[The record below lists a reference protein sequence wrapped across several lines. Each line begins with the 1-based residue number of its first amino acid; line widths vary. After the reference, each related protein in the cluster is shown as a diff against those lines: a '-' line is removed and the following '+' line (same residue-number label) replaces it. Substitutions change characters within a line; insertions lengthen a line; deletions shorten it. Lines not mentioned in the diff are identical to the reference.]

1 MLRAP
6 TRDAEALADVLRN
19 PLIGGFE
26 VDMSVNEPAYVVS
39 EKVEEF
45 FADRGTEDLLLLHF
59 SCHGVKD
66 EGGELYFAAANTK
79 LRRLGATGVAAD
91 FVNRRMNRSRSRRIV
106 LLLDC
111 CYAGA
116 FERGMT
122 HRAGAGMNLGD
133 QLGGRGRAVITA
145 SSAMEYSFESG
156 ELADTA
162 DSGPSVF
169 TGALVDGLAT
179 GEADRNQ
186 DGLITLD
193 ELYDYVYAEV
203 RASSPNQTPGKWV
216 FGVQGELYIAR
227 RSQRLSEP
235 APLPVELCQLIDSPL
250 PSVRAVA
257 VRELE
262 KLLHGRHLGLAEA
275 AQQGLRRLADDDSRS
290 VSAAAAAALQ
300 SDIPQPVLP
309 LASPIGDQ
317 PRPPSQPVAASGRPP
332 SPPLRAVDDADR
344 PTPAVDPARRPPV
357 PAVQRPSSAGT
368 PRTPR
373 PPAPFSKPTP
383 AVKPRRADPVILRR
397 VAGLLMVAAA
407 VLISCNPFFLYS
419 THSELKVI
427 DHGPLAVLPALV
439 LAALVAAAGVGM
451 LGAHTGRVVG
461 SGIALGQSAAWPWSI
476 VNLWEP
482 MDDWEVATWLW
493 FAALLT
499 LVLAA
504 GLTALAVSQT
514 DGIQLQFELPTEK
527 RWWTVTCL
535 SVLTIF
541 VLLLF
546 EIDVGGSPWA
556 STGSKLI
563 SAAPLLAVPVCATVA
578 VPRRFRSALLLGWCG
593 VVGIA
598 AYYSARHAY
607 NADMSPERVIM
618 IVGFAAISA
627 VLLVTIAFLAASGL
641 RTEREQA
648 FSGAQASA

>member
-6 TRDAEALADVLRN
+6 TRDAEALAGVLRN

-26 VDMSVNEPAYVVS
+26 VRMSVNEPAHVIS

-45 FADRGTEDLLLLHF
+45 FADRGAEDLLLLHF

-79 LRRLGATGVAAD
+79 LQRLGATGVAAD

-122 HRAGAGMNLGD
+122 HRAGGGMNLGD

-250 PSVRAVA
+250 SSVRAVA

-290 VSAAAAAALQ
+290 VSAAATAALQ

-317 PRPPSQPVAASGRPP
+317 PRPPSQPVTASGRPP
-332 SPPLRAVDDADR
+332 PQSPRAVDDAGR
-344 PTPAVDPARRPPV
+344 PTPAVDPARRPPL
-357 PAVQRPSSAGT
+357 PAVEGLSSAGT

-383 AVKPRRADPVILRR
+383 AVRPRRADPVILRR

-407 VLISCNPFFLYS
+407 VLITCHLFLPY
-419 THSELKVI
+419 TTRSELRVI
-427 DHGPLAVLPALV
+427 DLGPLVVLPSLV

-461 SGIALGQSAAWPWSI
+461 VGIALGQSAAWPWSI
-476 VNLWEP
+476 ADLWEP
-482 MDDWEVATWLW
+482 MDEWRIAAWL
-493 FAALLT
+493 FFVALLA

-527 RWWTVTCL
+527 RWWTVACL

-556 STGSKLI
+556 SNSSKII
-563 SAAPLLAVPVCATVA
+563 SAVPMLAVPVCATVA
-578 VPRRFRSALLLGWCG
+578 VPRRFGSALLLGWCG
-593 VVGIA
+593 VAGIA
-598 AYYSARHAY
+598 AYNSARHAIK
-607 NADMSPERVIM
+607 ADMSQDRIIM
-618 IVGFAAISA
+618 ITGFAAISA

-641 RTEREQA
+641 RTERGPVP
-648 FSGAQASA
+648 SGAQASA